1 MSLANR
7 FRMEADYND
16 YEAVVGASLQSVI
29 IANPSVGR
37 IKNEFNVK
45 CYQNV
50 IIAERLVQPIMTN
63 QISPFGM

>member
-1 MSLANR
+1 MRAP
-7 FRMEADYND
+7 
-16 YEAVVGASLQSVI
+16 VI

-50 IIAERLVQPIMTN
+50 IIAERLGQPIMTN
-63 QISPFGM
+63 QISRFGM

>member
-7 FRMEADYND
+7 FRIDADYDD
-16 YEAVVGASLQSVI
+16 YEVVVRAPVI

-50 IIAERLVQPIMTN
+50 IIAERLGQPIMTN
-63 QISPFGM
+63 QISRFGM